1 MSECEGCIGLSEQVA
16 ERDAKIEKL
25 KTINDEMAA
34 LITIV
39 RDRVKDMQKR
49 ERSNQE

>member
-25 KTINDEMAA
+25 KTIIDVMAIIA
-34 LITIV
+34 KVI
-39 RDRVKDMQKR
+39 DMQKR